1 MRKIILI
8 GGDLAS
14 GKSTYSTYLSSRF
27 NLTSINKDTLKEI
40 AGDVIHVET
49 REENKK
55 LSVLAFNYIKY
66 FLTQEKGNLIIES
79 NFKEHEIE
87 EIKELTKN
95 DAVLSIRLIG
105 DYSFLH
111 ERFLSRLNNNRHY
124 VHKSIDLSSL
134 EDFKKVQDELRK
146 VEYPSKTIT
155 FEVSKDVFPQDD
167 IYLNK
172 EIENFLKN

>member
-1 MRKIILI
+1 M
-8 GGDLAS
+8 
-14 GKSTYSTYLSSRF
+14 
-27 NLTSINKDTLKEI
+27 
-40 AGDVIHVET
+40 
-49 REENKK
+49 
-55 LSVLAFNYIKY
+55 
-66 FLTQEKGNLIIES
+66 IIES

-105 DYSFLH
+105 EYSFLH

-155 FEVSKDVFPQDD
+155 FEVSKEVTDAECINRHFIVRFMQSVLQLFAP
-167 IYLNK
+167 L
-172 EIENFLKN
+172 L

>member
-14 GKSTYSTYLSSRF
+14 GKSTYSTYLSRRF

-146 VEYPSKTIT
+146 VEYPSKKR
-155 FEVSKDVFPQDD
+155 FSLKM
-167 IYLNK
+167 IYTLIK
-172 EIENFLKN
+172 R